1 MVAAVI
7 PVRSDVVADL
17 AQRVAHVSQSYRPRL
32 LVGEGRR
39 HVCVPKY
46 RKSTQGRAAEQ
57 PHWSAQ
63 FWCYCSSCSS
73 RCVVSWHAGRG
84 LIVAVAARNHA
95 LYWQPCARAWG
106 WGCVGPHA
114 QSSQYVTIPAAGG
127 CGRRHEG
134 CAGCM
139 VRAAIPYPAAWV
151 VCHIMVRLQPQV
163 AHGMHKG
170 TTFTLSCPALCQ
182 HSCCSA
188 AAIMLLSCSVLYS
201 VSTLVALSQH
211 ACYCCC
217 ALACTLSARSL
228 LCPARM
234 LISMPS
240 CIVMGFP
247 APPCAPL
254 LQL

>member
-1 MVAAVI
+1 MQWLVCQLPGTTWLVLLLLCVLMLSQILRNVWRMCHNHIDPGCLLEKDADMCVFQHIENLLKGEQQSSRTGQLSSGATAAVVAAGALCHGMQGGGW
-7 PVRSDVVADL
+7 SWL
-17 AQRVAHVSQSYRPRL
+17 LQRATTPSTGS
-32 LVGEGRR
+32 LV
-39 HVCVPKY
+39 
-46 RKSTQGRAAEQ
+46 QG
-57 PHWSAQ
+57 HG
-63 FWCYCSSCSS
+63 C
-73 RCVVSWHAGRG
+73 G
-84 LIVAVAARNHA
+84 
-95 LYWQPCARAWG
+95 
-106 WGCVGPHA
+106 GCVGPHA

-201 VSTLVALSQH
+201 VSNLVALSQH
-211 ACYCCC
+211 ACYCCR
-217 ALACTLSARSL
+217 ALSCTLSARSL
-228 LCPARM
+228 LCPSTR
-234 LISMPS
+234 
-240 CIVMGFP
+240 VD
-247 APPCAPL
+247 
-254 LQL
+254 